1 MVIQHHSQS
10 CSHLQCICMGS
21 KPPPVHVDT
30 TREYTSNDVDMDDA
44 YKATT
49 PHQIICAKLVTHIM
63 MVEALSQTV
72 CFINQIQT
80 MPAQRITLNHQCK
93 WWQQSMQKN
102 HGVHSWWS
110 GSTTMAST
118 SRTFH
123 PFDIVHLYKR
133 MNERRYYGKIH
144 GIFIPKRLGSH
155 QRSLFI

>member
-1 MVIQHHSQS
+1 MPTTK
-10 CSHLQCICMGS
+10 SHIPKYGYLTPWSPCPHVQWISMGFRPS
-21 KPPPVHVDT
+21 HEHMASNRLST
-30 TREYTSNDVDMDDA
+30 SREDVVMWMIR
-44 YKATT
+44 YKASIMIILVESST
-49 PHQIICAKLVTHIM
+49 PFM

-118 SRTFH
+118 SKTCH
-123 PFDIVHLYKR
+123 SS
-133 MNERRYYGKIH
+133 NQWRY
-144 GIFIPKRLGSH
+144 PTAL
-155 QRSLFI
+155 QAP